1 MPKSVLVV
9 DDSTTIRKMVM
20 YALRT
25 AGLRVITARDGLEA
39 LELLAG
45 QQPDLIITDLNMPRL
60 DGFGLVQAIRKDR
73 AYKEV
78 PIIILSSRTG
88 DEDVDRGLE
97 SGATAFLPKPFDQK
111 RIQYEVAKYI

>member
-9 DDSTTIRKMVM
+9 DDSITMRKMVM

-25 AGLRVITARDGLEA
+25 TGLTVITARDGMEA
-39 LELLAG
+39 LEMLAG
-45 QQPDLIITDLNMPRL
+45 KHPDLIITDLNMPRL

-73 AYKEV
+73 EYREV

-88 DEDVDRGLE
+88 NEDVDRGLE
-97 SGATAFLPKPFDQK
+97 SGANAFLPKPFDQK